1 MLSVVDDILVAQE
14 MGMIYLTVNRL
25 RGIKVKKHGVIIGA
39 AILICT
45 TYAQADDVNIAVAA
59 NFVAPMQDIAHQFR
73 QKTGHRLIISSGAT
87 GKFYAQIKNG
97 APFAVLLAAD
107 SATPERLEREGEAV
121 AGSRFTYAIGRL
133 ALWSPQVKY
142 VDAKGQILKT
152 GTFRHLA
159 MANPKVAPYGLAA
172 QQLMQRMGIW
182 PQLQPRIVQGEN
194 IAQTQQFV
202 ESGNAELGFV
212 AYSQVIHNPKITGT
226 YWLVPA
232 SQHQPIVQQAV
243 LLKQGKD
250 NTAAQQ
256 FMAFLKSKAATS
268 IIQHYGYDVMS

>member
-1 MLSVVDDILVAQE
+1 MLSVADDILVAQE

-159 MANPKVAPYGLAA
+159 MASPKVAPYGLAA
-172 QQLMQRMGIW
+172 QQVMQRLGVW
-182 PQLQPRIVQGEN
+182 QQLQPRIVQGEN
-194 IAQTQQFV
+194 IAQT
-202 ESGNAELGFV
+202 
-212 AYSQVIHNPKITGT
+212 
-226 YWLVPA
+226 
-232 SQHQPIVQQAV
+232 
-243 LLKQGKD
+243 
-250 NTAAQQ
+250 
-256 FMAFLKSKAATS
+256 
-268 IIQHYGYDVMS
+268 

>member
-1 MLSVVDDILVAQE
+1 M
-14 MGMIYLTVNRL
+14 
-25 RGIKVKKHGVIIGA
+25 KKHGVIIGA
-39 AILICT
+39 AILIFT
-45 TYAQADDVNIAVAA
+45 TYAQADDVNVAVAA

-107 SATPERLEREGEAV
+107 SATPERLEREGDAV

-159 MANPKVAPYGLAA
+159 MASPKVAPYGLAA
-172 QQLMQRMGIW
+172 QQVMQRLGVW
-182 PQLQPRIVQGEN
+182 QQLQPRIVQGEN

-212 AYSQVIHNPKITGT
+212 AYSQVIHNSKITGT

-243 LLKQGKD
+243 LLKRGKD

>member
-1 MLSVVDDILVAQE
+1 
-14 MGMIYLTVNRL
+14 
-25 RGIKVKKHGVIIGA
+25 
-39 AILICT
+39 
-45 TYAQADDVNIAVAA
+45 
-59 NFVAPMQDIAHQFR
+59 
-73 QKTGHRLIISSGAT
+73 
-87 GKFYAQIKNG
+87 
-97 APFAVLLAAD
+97 
-107 SATPERLEREGEAV
+107 
-121 AGSRFTYAIGRL
+121 
-133 ALWSPQVKY
+133 
-142 VDAKGQILKT
+142 
-152 GTFRHLA
+152 

-172 QQLMQRMGIW
+172 QQVMQRMGVW

-212 AYSQVIHNPKITGT
+212 AYSQVIHNSKITGT

-243 LLKQGKD
+243 LLKRGKD